1 MELFRIL
8 QQKKEQLP
16 NTIIPFSDILA
27 RLCFVLEC
35 TPGDIIKYIFL
46 FYYNTILHTDF
57 RIRDDGSDLSLFRL
71 PAVLSYKVF
80 LEHVLFVLCYNLI
93 CLIIVLLNL
102 YDRRIVSYKISC
114 HNDNV

>member
-16 NTIIPFSDILA
+16 NTIVPFSDILA

-35 TPGDIIKYIFL
+35 TPGDIIKYNFL

-57 RIRDDGSDLSLFRL
+57 RIRDDGSSLCAL
-71 PAVLSYKVF
+71 LQSHMPYYSSS
-80 LEHVLFVLCYNLI
+80 EFV
-93 CLIIVLLNL
+93 
-102 YDRRIVSYKISC
+102 
-114 HNDNV
+114 